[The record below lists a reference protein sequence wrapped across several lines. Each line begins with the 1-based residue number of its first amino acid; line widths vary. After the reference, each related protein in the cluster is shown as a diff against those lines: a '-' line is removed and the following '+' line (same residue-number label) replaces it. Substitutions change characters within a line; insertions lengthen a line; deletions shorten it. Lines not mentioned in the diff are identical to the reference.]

1 MSAIIIYNELIY
13 GGYMRLNINDK
24 EKVKKYWDFFY
35 NHPSSSFYQ
44 DKIWALIKNGWNSD
58 YFYIE
63 KNNEVIAVAQVL
75 SIYNS
80 EAKKNLFYC
89 PRGPVSDLY
98 DIETNIELINEIK
111 NFAKKNNGFLVKFD
125 PNYEYDEELI
135 NEYKKHGIEF
145 CHKMYS
151 YVQFPFSMMLDING
165 RKFEDVIQSFSKNG
179 RKQVRKSYKQD
190 LELYVGNRD
199 DIKTFHE
206 ITADMCERK
215 GITYRPID

>member
-13 GGYMRLNINDK
+13 GGYMRLNVNDK

-151 YVQFPFSMMLDING
+151 YVQVHFSMMLDING
-165 RKFEDVIQSFSKNG
+165 RKFEDVIQSFSKN
-179 RKQVRKSYKQD
+179 
-190 LELYVGNRD
+190 
-199 DIKTFHE
+199 
-206 ITADMCERK
+206 
-215 GITYRPID
+215 